1 MNLASL
7 ILAIA
12 AFAFFLGAIPKQ
24 LARYWFVPL
33 GLALLTASYIIQ
45 SVFPTH
51 TIVH

>member
-12 AFAFFLGAIPKQ
+12 GFVLFGAACAKT
-24 LARYWFVPL
+24 AKYWFVPL
-33 GLALLTASYIIQ
+33 GFALLTASYIIQ

-51 TIVH
+51 TITH